1 MSRALVAAVAAVIG
15 LSGCSGAQEAPPAAG
30 TSDTST
36 AAGASSTAVT
46 SSGTETPPP
55 PPPNGAPV
63 TTTEVP
69 ALPPPGMPQDFPVPP
84 GGKVTDASRDGQLS
98 MLVSGVLPEK
108 ALGYYRT
115 SLPTVGYQVVREN
128 TSKLSGDE
136 VVSIDFAGKG
146 YTGTVS
152 IDDGQVDVVVVTMK
166 KG

>member
-30 TSDTST
+30 TSDAST
-36 AAGASSTAVT
+36 AAGTSSPAVT

-55 PPPNGAPV
+55 PPNGAPV
-63 TTTEVP
+63 TTTSVP
-69 ALPPPGMPQDFPVPP
+69 AVPPPGMPRDFPVPP
-84 GGKVTDASRDGQLS
+84 GGKVTDASRDGQLT
-98 MLVSGVLPEK
+98 MVVSGVLPEK

-115 SLPTVGYQVVREN
+115 SLPPAGYQVVREN
-128 TSKLSGDE
+128 TSQLSGDE

-146 YTGTVS
+146 YTGTVA
-152 IDDGQVDVVVVTMK
+152 IDQGQVDVVVVTMK

>member
-15 LSGCSGAQEAPPAAG
+15 LSGCSGAQEAPPLAAG
-30 TSDTST
+30 TSEATTAADTS
-36 AAGASSTAVT
+36 AAT
-46 SSGTETPPP
+46 SSGTEAPPP

-69 ALPPPGMPQDFPVPP
+69 ALPPPAMPQDFPVPP
-84 GGKVTDASRDGQLS
+84 GGKVTDASRNGQLS

-115 SLPTVGYQVVREN
+115 SLPTVGYQIVREN